1 MKRSLRNAVAIN
13 CFLATLTACLVGA
26 FALHFE
32 RSFWQENLVE
42 DYKNLAVTHLSA
54 EFKALNFATEEL
66 AKNAVLTELVH
77 RNSIKHQSVSIESHI
92 QKNNKF
98 STLVIQNA
106 TGQFVYVNTKS
117 ETNLINGLKRL
128 HEPHSQMAFTPV
140 QNIGIDFIDGRIFM
154 FASAPIVGESSVR
167 PTGSVTILREVNS
180 ELLREVSE
188 KIGRDFSFH
197 YTSAG
202 MRLTQV
208 SYSYG
213 FEVDLHRITNGDD
226 SFNAEY
232 RITLPNGRVQ
242 PANFVITFDLKPY
255 QYFDPGYLLF
265 GVVLSVPLITIV
277 LWLGFST
284 RVITPMAKLIDY
296 VTDEGTYNKAR
307 TDKTLSHEL
316 PEELKLIHHRF
327 KKVYFNMSRQNQFS
341 QVLVD
346 AIGDI
351 IITVDIEGKICYA
364 NPAARQ
370 WFNVCESILFGQ
382 PLELFTSN
390 INHESPDVA
399 TWLYTSNINKER
411 IECKAELVNIISK
424 TYIYPADVIVQPINI
439 LSPES
444 AAEHHDGH
452 SSTVVVI
459 RINDTIPIERYIS

>member
-1 MKRSLRNAVAIN
+1 MKRALRAAVVIN
-13 CFLATLTACLVGA
+13 CILVTLIACLVGV
-26 FALHFE
+26 FALNIE

-42 DYKNLAVTHLSA
+42 DYKNLAVTHFSA
-54 EFKALNFATEEL
+54 EFSDLNLATVKL
-66 AKNAVLTELVH
+66 AQNRVITEFMQASNIKKKSVLLDSEV
-77 RNSIKHQSVSIESHI
+77 QESH
-92 QKNNKF
+92 KF
-98 STLVIQNA
+98 STLIIQNA
-106 TGQFVYVNTKS
+106 IGQFVYTNTKS
-117 ETNLINGLKRL
+117 KTSSINGLKRL
-128 HEPHSQMAFTPV
+128 HEPHPQMVFTPL
-140 QNIGIDFIDGRIFM
+140 NNLGIDFIDGRIFM
-154 FASAPIVGESSVR
+154 FVSVPIVEESSIR
-167 PTGSVTILREVNS
+167 PIGSVTTLREVNS
-180 ELLREVSE
+180 ELLRELSM

-202 MRLTQV
+202 MRLTQI
-208 SYSYG
+208 SYSHGYQ
-213 FEVDLHRITNGDD
+213 VDLHRITNDDD
-226 SFNAEY
+226 SFDAEY
-232 RITLPNGRVQ
+232 KITLPDGRVQ

-255 QYFDPGYLLF
+255 QYFAPGYLLF
-265 GVVLSVPLITIV
+265 GVVLSVPLITLV

-284 RVITPMAKLIDY
+284 RVMTPMAKLIDY

-399 TWLYTSNINKER
+399 TWLYMSNVKKER
-411 IECKAELVNIISK
+411 IQCKAELVNIISK
-424 TYIYPADVIVQPINI
+424 TFVYPADVIVQPINI
-439 LSPES
+439 LNLDSEAES
-444 AAEHHDGH
+444 VDGN

-459 RINDTIPIERYIS
+459 RIKETIPVEKYIA